1 MRIVITS
8 LVIILIIHRI
18 GVFSDKPKRDP
29 PIPADRYGPRAF
41 AVTLERM
48 KV

>member
-1 MRIVITS
+1 MCIVTTS
-8 LVIILIIHRI
+8 LVIIFIIHRI

-29 PIPADRYGPRAF
+29 PIPADRYGPRVL